1 VSIEKTEFRF
11 KGRSFVVPT
20 CRIEGW
26 EVIAVGRW
34 LRIAS
39 LKDEEWLEG
48 DPLSDP
54 PKFFS
59 ALRASG
65 LPADIFTFSGRLD
78 GSPAAVD
85 GKIEIDNEAVIRTD
99 DYKAWWDGLSQQT
112 RRNVRLAAKKGLEI
126 RLAKLDDDFAAGI
139 KAIYD
144 ETPVRQGRQFWHFG
158 KDIDKVMRENSSYLD
173 RCEFLGAYYS
183 GQLVG
188 FMKFVYAGNVARI
201 MQILSMN
208 AHQDKR
214 PMTALVA
221 KAVEICHQ
229 KGMKYFVYGK
239 FIYGRRADSGVV
251 EFKRRLGFEPV
262 ELQRYYVPLSLRG
275 RLALKLGLHKGWREL
290 LPPKLVSHLIKFR
303 AWWLQKTARR
313 IKLQAPKLDHS
324 GESAARGSSP

>member
-1 VSIEKTEFRF
+1 
-11 KGRSFVVPT
+11 
-20 CRIEGW
+20 
-26 EVIAVGRW
+26 
-34 LRIAS
+34 
-39 LKDEEWLEG
+39 
-48 DPLSDP
+48 
-54 PKFFS
+54 
-59 ALRASG
+59 
-65 LPADIFTFSGRLD
+65 
-78 GSPAAVD
+78 
-85 GKIEIDNEAVIRTD
+85 
-99 DYKAWWDGLSQQT
+99 
-112 RRNVRLAAKKGLEI
+112 
-126 RLAKLDDDFAAGI
+126 
-139 KAIYD
+139 
-144 ETPVRQGRQFWHFG
+144 
-158 KDIDKVMRENSSYLD
+158 
-173 RCEFLGAYYS
+173 
-183 GQLVG
+183 
-188 FMKFVYAGNVARI
+188 MKFVYAGNVARI